1 MLIELKKLV
10 KRVIAPLPK
19 DDYPVLNTQL
29 FVKIWLEFV
38 LDKSVTSMR
47 SLFSRMNYGG
57 YGLDIST
64 FSKASKS
71 RELEVFIKI
80 YEQLNQMVKSKCNSK
95 AIELV
100 PIDATVIS
108 LTSKLLWI
116 LGYNQVKL
124 FTGANTESGGMS
136 GSLINFGQGHDYNYG
151 DKVVSSLKDNQ
162 VGVFDRG
169 FAGASFINSCQQQ
182 GKRFVLRIKN
192 NYKLELDEQLKCVV
206 WASQDLLKSGRV
218 VAFSDLK
225 TQKEYRLA
233 TNLECQGDGAVTN
246 EEIGEFYRHRWA
258 IELLWKFLKMHLKL
272 DCIIT
277 KNPNGIRIQIYTSL
291 IAYLILQLVYVPD
304 FCGKKLLDK
313 LNYLQAFMCSKISYV
328 HWIDELLS
336 G

>member
-1 MLIELKKLV
+1 MLIEFKKLV
-10 KRVIAPLPK
+10 KQIIAPLPK

-38 LDKSVTSMR
+38 MDKSVTSMR
-47 SLFSRMNYGG
+47 SLFSRMNYSG
-57 YGLDIST
+57 YKLDIST

-71 RELEVFIKI
+71 RELKVFIKI
-80 YEQLNQMVKSKCNSK
+80 YEQLNQMVKRKCRRSG
-95 AIELV
+95 IELV

-124 FTGANTESGGMS
+124 FVGTNKESGGLS

-151 DKVVSSLKDNQ
+151 EKVISSLEYNQ
-162 VGVFDRG
+162 VGVLDRG
-169 FAGASFINSCQQQ
+169 FAGVSFVNGCERQ
-182 GKRFVLRIKN
+182 GKKFVLRIKN
-192 NYKLELDEQLKCVV
+192 NYKLEVDQEAGCIV
-206 WASQDLLKSGRV
+206 WANEDLIKPCRV

-225 TQKEYRLA
+225 TKTEYRIA
-233 TNLECQGDGAVTN
+233 TNLEHQGDAAVSN
-246 EEIGEFYRHRWA
+246 EEIGEFYRNRWG

-272 DCIIT
+272 DRIIT

-291 IAYLILQLVYVPD
+291 IAYLILQLVSVPD